1 MSSSATMEPAAA
13 DDSAGSTQQL
23 SSHGDHAGDAD
34 NGLGGIV
41 GDGAGET
48 KDELKPDQIRAPYVV
63 HPREMESENFVNRS
77 EVTGE
82 GPAYFPD
89 PDGPNARFLVSP
101 VTLVL

>member
-1 MSSSATMEPAAA
+1 
-13 DDSAGSTQQL
+13 
-23 SSHGDHAGDAD
+23 
-34 NGLGGIV
+34 
-41 GDGAGET
+41 
-48 KDELKPDQIRAPYVV
+48 
-63 HPREMESENFVNRS
+63 MESKNFVNRS